1 MRQLAQLGAMV
12 VYESLMHWRRRVVT
26 FLTVLYLIGLVGF
39 SIFTADQLNR
49 PRVSQ
54 TFISDG
60 ESVEVIETPLPP
72 IETMEDFFADRWS
85 GDAPPWIY
93 TVSYEQFA
101 NDQIVIL
108 LLGSSLLP
116 LFIGIPPLFSDT
128 IPLDRQSKTR
138 ELLESL
144 PLGKTVYLAGKVL
157 GLWFCLTIGLL
168 ICAALYAVAM
178 RLLFGVYDPL
188 LYIALWGLI
197 IIPASLVVSGF
208 SILLASGVGTRR
220 IAVLI
225 GALLVPVGLLLAG
238 AILTSIAVS
247 GMGLSGRAPLSP
259 ASTYGDV
266 LGGLLANTTQV
277 IATFALPLPVLWV
290 LAWLWTKWGD
300 TRTPPLTLKRMPNE
314 YRRNA
319 L

>member
-1 MRQLAQLGAMV
+1 MTLQLAQLGAIMA
-12 VYESLMHWRRRVVT
+12 YESLMHWRRRVVA
-26 FLTVLYLIGLVGF
+26 FLILLFLIGLIGF
-39 SIFTADQLNR
+39 SIFTADQLSQ
-49 PRVSQ
+49 PRVSRTYISNGE
-54 TFISDG
+54 TF
-60 ESVEVIETPLPP
+60 EVIETPLPP

-85 GDAPPWIY
+85 GDAPQWIY
-93 TVSYEQFA
+93 TVSYEQFS

-128 IPLDRQSKTR
+128 IPLDRHSKTR
-138 ELLESL
+138 ELLEAL

-168 ICAALYAVAM
+168 ICAAVYAGVMRVLFGEYDSLLYA
-178 RLLFGVYDPL
+178 
-188 LYIALWGLI
+188 ALWGLI

-208 SILLASGVGTRR
+208 SILLASGVASRR
-220 IAVLI
+220 FAVLI

-238 AILTSIAVS
+238 AIITSIAVS
-247 GMGLSGRAPLSP
+247 GLGLSGNAPLST

-266 LGGLLANTTQV
+266 IGGLLANTTQV
-277 IATFALPLPVLWV
+277 IATFALPLPVLWM

-300 TRTPPLTLKRMPNE
+300 SRLQLPTLKNI
-314 YRRNA
+314 A